1 MSTVS
6 LWDCRWCAQRTTG
19 TSVSIEQ
26 ALEHILD
33 TVIPGDEKIKELV
46 SVYQDRLHGRKQVK
60 KGPIVLGPL
69 ATTTRV

>member
-1 MSTVS
+1 M
-6 LWDCRWCAQRTTG
+6 
-19 TSVSIEQ
+19 SIEQ